1 MTKKRISKDHF
12 GGLFSGTKGTATTT
26 QDATQDART
35 RKTTAPRAK
44 SARQPAPPA
53 PEADPAPVTAPAVQQ
68 GAAATGK
75 GRPRTHDELVRVTTV
90 LERSQQRFLDRLA
103 SDLRLRGKT
112 DASAAAILRELVRQL
127 ESGTVK
133 LPW

>member
-1 MTKKRISKDHF
+1 MSNPRTGKDKF
-12 GGLFSGTKGTATTT
+12 SGLFSSTKGTATTH
-26 QDATQDART
+26 DATQDAAT

-44 SARQPAPPA
+44 SAKPAPPA
-53 PEADPAPVTAPAVQQ
+53 PEADPSPVTAPAVQQ
-68 GAAATGK
+68 DDAAAVK

-103 SDLRLRGKT
+103 SDLRARGKT

-127 ESGTVK
+127 ENGTVK

>member
-1 MTKKRISKDHF
+1 MTKKRISKDKF
-12 GGLFSGTKGTATTT
+12 SDLFSGTKDTVTT

-53 PEADPAPVTAPAVQQ
+53 PAPVTAPAVQQ
-68 GAAATGK
+68 EVEATGK
-75 GRPRTHDELVRVTTV
+75 GRPRTHADLVRVTTV
-90 LERSQQRFLDRLA
+90 LERSQQHFLDMLA
-103 SDLRLRGKT
+103 RDLRMRGKT

>member
-1 MTKKRISKDHF
+1 MTKKRISKDQF
-12 GGLFSGTKGTATTT
+12 GGLFSGTKGTATTH
-26 QDATQDART
+26 DATQDAAT

-53 PEADPAPVTAPAVQQ
+53 ADPAPVTAPAVQQ
-68 GAAATGK
+68 DDAAAVK

-103 SDLRLRGKT
+103 SDLRARGKT

-127 ESGTVK
+127 ENGTVK